1 MKTKLLSSQ
10 KGLTLVEL
18 LLGLAIMGIV
28 SSMIISNL
36 IGGMNSFKSVN
47 KQISLHDEANYI
59 MSTYVN
65 KIFVAGKVTE
75 ISGTDTGCG
84 PQLEL
89 TDYYGAKIKIGLSGD
104 KALMG
109 DVPLNSDS
117 LIIVCSESKMTLDTV
132 NHTVLIKMVIMDDAN
147 KKKLELNNSVSF
159 EEVQ

>member
-1 MKTKLLSSQ
+1 MKLKLLSSQ

-47 KQISLHDEANYI
+47 KQISLHDEVNYI

-65 KIFVAGKVTE
+65 KIFVAKKVTE

-84 PQLEL
+84 NQLSL
-89 TDYYGAKIKIGLSGD
+89 IDYYKNETKIGLSGD
-104 KALMG
+104 KALLG

-117 LIIVCSESKMTLDTV
+117 LKIVCSESKMTLDPA
-132 NHTVLIKMVIMDDAN
+132 NHTVSIKMVIMDDTT

-159 EEVQ
+159 VEVQ